1 MQQSILCLF
10 CRHTDLDIE
19 TKDLVKFCLFWSQ
32 KCPKIAFDCPKIV
45 PFSYTDLDVKS
56 KNLVDFSEKFKREAT
71 NLNIQSLMAFILGVS
86 MIFLV
91 IVIWFKYLCKK
102 TKKDTKT

>member
-1 MQQSILCLF
+1 MSNAAINFMSF
-10 CRHTDLDIE
+10 CHH
-19 TKDLVKFCLFWSQ
+19 
-32 KCPKIAFDCPKIV
+32 
-45 PFSYTDLDVKS
+45 TDLDVKS

-102 TKKDTKT
+102 TFSRKKDPKKLHFCKK

>member
-1 MQQSILCLF
+1 MSKPAINFTTIF
-10 CRHTDLDIE
+10 CHH
-19 TKDLVKFCLFWSQ
+19 
-32 KCPKIAFDCPKIV
+32 
-45 PFSYTDLDVKS
+45 TDLDVKT

-71 NLNIQSLMAFILGVS
+71 NLKIQSLMAFILGVS

-102 TKKDTKT
+102 TSLRKKDKNPQKISLMQKI

>member
-1 MQQSILCLF
+1 MSNAAINFMSF
-10 CRHTDLDIE
+10 CH
-19 TKDLVKFCLFWSQ
+19 Q
-32 KCPKIAFDCPKIV
+32 
-45 PFSYTDLDVKS
+45 TDLDVKS

-102 TKKDTKT
+102 TSLRKKGKNPQKISLMQKI